1 MGGVSLMA
9 LPVMSG
15 MQYFALISPIFTF
28 LLIYYVSGVRM
39 LEARSNKKWGK
50 DPKYQEYLR
59 KTPIFLPK
67 L

>member
-1 MGGVSLMA
+1 
-9 LPVMSG
+9 
-15 MQYFALISPIFTF
+15 
-28 LLIYYVSGVRM
+28 M

-50 DPKYQEYLR
+50 DPNYQEYLR